1 VTNNPSASTDAPTNP
16 APVARLWRWARIILV
31 LAMLIALV
39 WLAKPAR
46 IARALANADYLLAL
60 AAVPAVF
67 AAALLDALRLH
78 CLMKPQGYLGGW
90 RRVLRTN
97 LVVNFLSQFLPGTIG
112 GGAVAWVRLSR
123 PQRLYAQTFTALALN
138 TLLKFVAMCAVGAAA
153 LAADAH
159 SAGRYNRAAPLL
171 AACALAPLILF
182 FLMLHTRAA
191 AWMKKL
197 CQGRPARLLP
207 KRISDALRK
216 IIESL
221 EAYRNHHPALLLGL
235 TAGIARCLVSALPVI
250 ACLHAVGIT
259 GVPYARVLW
268 IMALVEASGMLPF
281 TLSGIGM
288 PQVTFVGL
296 MAASGIAE
304 DKAVAAS
311 IISWAALLPLMLTG
325 AAIML
330 WESLHP
336 TTPSSRRTHDP
347 AP

>member
-1 VTNNPSASTDAPTNP
+1 LQTPTTSSRSPPCPPSSPPRFSTRFAST
-16 APVARLWRWARIILV
+16 V
-31 LAMLIALV
+31 
-39 WLAKPAR
+39 
-46 IARALANADYLLAL
+46 
-60 AAVPAVF
+60 
-67 AAALLDALRLH
+67 
-78 CLMKPQGYLGGW
+78 PQGYLGGW

-138 TLLKFVAMCAVGAAA
+138 TLLKFVAMCAVGA
-153 LAADAH
+153 
-159 SAGRYNRAAPLL
+159 AAPLL